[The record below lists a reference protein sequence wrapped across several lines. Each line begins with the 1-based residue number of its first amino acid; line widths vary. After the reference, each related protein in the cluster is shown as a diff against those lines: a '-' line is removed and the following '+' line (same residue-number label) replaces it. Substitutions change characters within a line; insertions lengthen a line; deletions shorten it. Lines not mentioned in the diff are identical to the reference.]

1 MAGSE
6 VHIVRRGLACLAVL
20 LSLLL
25 SGVHAQAAGF
35 LGIPNS
41 IDGYPTNVGLL
52 ILGHSTSAQG
62 QYPAKLVAAMNDASN
77 AADGRHYLAFPAITG
92 GDGGLLW
99 SIVSVGPADLRYDR
113 ATASAGV
120 GESPS
125 PQWCQDGAGQRW
137 SCRRSKLEHVLT
149 GTFPI
154 PATGSCADVTVT
166 NSCRAAAQMACT
178 WYDRTL
184 PMDQNPV
191 TQSLSPFDCWSR
203 MDYRIALVQDTTN
216 RSWPVDDFTADGAVD
231 DLDLWPAS
239 RIQRARALPCGGTGG
254 VVGGLVDW
262 TCDGVLTPADAA
274 YRSYASWLLGLAT
287 DLLDPGRYGAAA
299 LDFVFFGHK
308 PVEMGQCNLWPAA
321 EIPTCLSGPHAIRT
335 PEQIAATPDRPYD
348 HYYLPTV
355 FWERRGL
362 EQLFAD
368 PALDPRIRPATRD
381 NVLAM
386 WDRSALCYA
395 QGLVEGDWRIP
406 AAVPGRPGPVEAD
419 DVENDGGPNPSAD
432 IAGCMVAD
440 HVHHNDAGGWMMADV
455 WFAGLE
461 ADLRTGLFMD
471 GFESGDTSSWSQT
484 VP

>member
-1 MAGSE
+1 MARSG
-6 VHIVRRGLACLAVL
+6 VRGPDRGLSVGAALLSVL
-20 LSLLL
+20 LTALP
-25 SGVHAQAAGF
+25 AQAAGF
-35 LGIPNS
+35 LGIPTD

-62 QYPAKLVAAMNDASN
+62 QYPAKLVAAMNDDSN
-77 AADGRHYLAFPAITG
+77 TADGRHYLAFPAITG

-120 GESPS
+120 GETPS
-125 PQWCQDGAGQRW
+125 PQWCQDGAGLRW
-137 SCRRSKLEHVLT
+137 SCRRAKLDHVLT
-149 GTFPI
+149 GAFSI
-154 PATGSCADVTVT
+154 PATGACADVTVT
-166 NSCRAAAQMACT
+166 NSCRAAAMMSCT

-191 TQSLSPFDCWSR
+191 TQSLSPFDCWAR
-203 MDYRIALVQDTTN
+203 MDYRLALVQDTTN
-216 RSWPVDDFTADGAVD
+216 RSWPVDDFNADGTADDG
-231 DLDLWPAS
+231 DLWPAS

-254 VVGGLVDW
+254 VVGGFVDW
-262 TCDGVLTPADAA
+262 TCDGTLTPEDAA
-274 YRSYASWLLGLAT
+274 HRAYAGWLLALAT
-287 DLLDPGRYGAAA
+287 DLLDEGRYGAAS

-321 EIPTCLSGPHAIRT
+321 EQGTCLANPHTVRSA
-335 PEQIAATPDRPYD
+335 EQIAATPDRPYD

-368 PALDPRIRPATRD
+368 PGLDPRIRPATQG

-386 WDRSALCYA
+386 WQRSAQCYDL
-395 QGLVEGDWRIP
+395 GLADGDWRIP
-406 AAVPGRPGPVEAD
+406 AAVPGRPGAVAAD
-419 DVENDGGPNPSAD
+419 DTETDGGPTPNAD
-432 IAGCMVAD
+432 TVGCMVGD
-440 HVHHNDAGGWMMADV
+440 HVHHNEAGGWMMADV

-461 ADLRTGLFMD
+461 EDLRTGLFLD
-471 GFESGDTSSWSQT
+471 GFETGDTSAWT
-484 VP
+484 LTEP